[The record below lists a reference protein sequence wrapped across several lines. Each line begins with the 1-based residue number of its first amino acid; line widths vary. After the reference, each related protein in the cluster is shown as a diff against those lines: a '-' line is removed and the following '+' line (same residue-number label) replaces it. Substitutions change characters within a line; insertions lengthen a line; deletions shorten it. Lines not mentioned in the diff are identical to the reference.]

1 MKIAKLIFIILTL
14 TLGLSGCAFNEGF
27 PKEIDGRLKPIN
39 SERVKNSVG

>member
-1 MKIAKLIFIILTL
+1 MKIAKLIFIIS